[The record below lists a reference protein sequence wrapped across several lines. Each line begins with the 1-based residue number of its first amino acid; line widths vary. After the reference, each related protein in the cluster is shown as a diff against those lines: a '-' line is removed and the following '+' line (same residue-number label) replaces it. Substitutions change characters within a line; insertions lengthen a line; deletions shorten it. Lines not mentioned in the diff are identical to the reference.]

1 MDKTI
6 RVNSAAAR
14 DQAYLLHPATNL
26 QEHRDHGPLV
36 ITRGEGVHV
45 FDENGKDYIEG
56 LAGLWCV
63 SLGFSEPR
71 LAAAAERA
79 MRTLPYYHAYA
90 NRSHPVA
97 GELAEA
103 LIGIAPDGMSKVF
116 FANSGSEA
124 LDTAVK
130 IVWFYNNV
138 LGRPEKK
145 KIIARERAYHGANIA
160 SGSLTGLAAFHHG
173 FDLPRE
179 FVVRTA
185 CPHHYRFAEAGEDE
199 AAFATRLA
207 AELEALIL
215 REGPDTIGAFVAE
228 PVMGGG
234 GVLIPPE
241 GYFPKVQ
248 AVLAK
253 YDILSIADEVICGF
267 GRTGNMWGC
276 QTYDFVP
283 DIVTSAKALSSAYL
297 PISAVMISEPIY
309 AALLEES
316 GRSVMFGHGYTY
328 SAHPVTAAVALE
340 TLRIYEE
347 RDIVGMV
354 RIAAPHFQARLRA
367 LGDHPLV
374 GQTRGVGLLGALE
387 LMRDGAARIPFD
399 AADGVPG
406 KVLRRAE
413 EHGLLIRAM
422 GDSVALSPPLI
433 ITEDEVDAIF
443 DRLVHALDDVWF
455 NDVAK

>member
-1 MDKTI
+1 
-6 RVNSAAAR
+6 
-14 DQAYLLHPATNL
+14 
-26 QEHRDHGPLV
+26 
-36 ITRGEGVHV
+36 
-45 FDENGKDYIEG
+45 
-56 LAGLWCV
+56 
-63 SLGFSEPR
+63 
-71 LAAAAERA
+71 

-185 CPHHYRFAEAGEDE
+185 CPHHYRFAEVGEDE

-399 AADGVPG
+399 AADGVPARCCAARGARPLDPRHGRLGRPVAAADHYRRRGRRDFRPIGARARRRMVQRCRQIGYTDYGLQLRSTIHGSSG
-406 KVLRRAE
+406 KRRKI
-413 EHGLLIRAM
+413 G
-422 GDSVALSPPLI
+422 
-433 ITEDEVDAIF
+433 
-443 DRLVHALDDVWF
+443 RLPGI
-455 NDVAK
+455 AKRKQ